1 MARLIRFVVVAL
13 AVLNLGPALSQDWP
27 TRPVTMVV
35 PFAAG
40 GPADTVARILAPGL
54 SELLGQQ
61 VIIENVG
68 GSGGM
73 TGSARVA
80 KAAPDG
86 YQFVLGNVGTHA
98 ANQTFYKTPL
108 YNAATDFAP
117 VMLIAQTPLVLLA
130 RKDLPANNLKEFIAY
145 AKANQASMQYGSG
158 GAGSASHLACVLL
171 NAAIG
176 INVTHVPYRGAAPA
190 MQDLIAGRID
200 YQCPDTPIAIPQ
212 IQSKMVKAIAI
223 LTRDRSPS
231 LPSQASAHEQGL
243 TNFDASNW
251 FASFFPKGTSA
262 AIVDKL
268 HAATLATINTLA
280 VQTRMREIGADLVA
294 SERSSPDY
302 LQKFVEAELEKWGGP
317 MRVMKAHDLQ
327 PSSPLVCFCEVVGR
341 DPFYLVGRHHRPEFQ
356 LRELASLRFARV
368 AEVATPW
375 MCLQHDLREQ
385 GVDPSRLNRAPDRS
399 MASNFEALCN
409 GQLDV
414 VQLFEPYPA
423 MALELGAGH
432 ILYA

>member
-1 MARLIRFVVVAL
+1 MAGLARFVAVAIIASL
-13 AVLNLGPALSQDWP
+13 TGIAPAPAQDWP

-40 GPADTVARILAPGL
+40 GPADTVGRILAPGL

-61 VIIENVG
+61 VVVENVG

-108 YNAATDFAP
+108 YNAGTDFTP

-130 RKDLPANNLKEFIAY
+130 RKDLPADNLREFITY
-145 AKANQASMQYGSG
+145 AKANQATMQFGSG

-171 NAAIG
+171 NTAIG
-176 INVTHVPYRGAAPA
+176 VNVTHVPYRGAAPA
-190 MQDLIAGRID
+190 IQDLIAGRID

-212 IQSKMVKAIAI
+212 IQSKMIKGIAI

-231 LPSQASAHEQGL
+231 LPAQATAHEQGL
-243 TNFDASNW
+243 VDFDASNW
-251 FASFFPKGTSA
+251 FAGFFPKGTSA

-268 HAATLATINTLA
+268 HAAILTTINTP
-280 VQTRMREIGADLVA
+280 VVKTRMQEIGADLVTR
-294 SERSSPDY
+294 ERSSPDY
-302 LQKFVEAELEKWGGP
+302 LRRFVEAEIQKWAGP
-317 MRVMKAHDLQ
+317 IKA
-327 PSSPLVCFCEVVGR
+327 SGI
-341 DPFYLVGRHHRPEFQ
+341 
-356 LRELASLRFARV
+356 
-368 AEVATPW
+368 
-375 MCLQHDLREQ
+375 
-385 GVDPSRLNRAPDRS
+385 S
-399 MASNFEALCN
+399 M
-409 GQLDV
+409 D
-414 VQLFEPYPA
+414 
-423 MALELGAGH
+423 
-432 ILYA
+432 